1 MINIVDLKVNFKL
14 SINIQI
20 FITNQQAVFHQE
32 NKDGLCN
39 HKRWR
44 RNFL

>member
-1 MINIVDLKVNFKL
+1 MIDLKANFKL
-14 SINIQI
+14 SINIQS

-39 HKRWR
+39 HKRRR